1 MQPADYERVT
11 NTFTTASPLFQP
23 MTLDY
28 TARNPLRHVLRAYD
42 RAIHACESMD
52 AAAAGRAI
60 ALLRASHQSE
70 SAESLGFDGI
80 FVWCERALNDG
91 DFAGPARRLTTLRNA
106 WLDAAE
112 VRGFGSCAPAQR
124 GLQLVQGNT

>member
-1 MQPADYERVT
+1 
-11 NTFTTASPLFQP
+11 

-42 RAIHACESMD
+42 RAIHACEGMD
-52 AAAAGRAI
+52 ALAANRAI
-60 ALLRASHQSE
+60 TLLRASHESE

-80 FVWCERALNDG
+80 FVWCERALAEG

-112 VRGFGSCAPAQR
+112 VRGAGSSAHAGR
-124 GLQLVQGNT
+124 RLHLVPGNG

>member
-1 MQPADYERVT
+1 
-11 NTFTTASPLFQP
+11 

-42 RAIHACESMD
+42 RAIHACEGMD
-52 AAAAGRAI
+52 AVAANRAI
-60 ALLRASHQSE
+60 ALLRASHGSE

-80 FVWCERALNDG
+80 FVWCERALAEG
-91 DFAGPARRLTTLRNA
+91 DFAGPTRRLTTLRNA

-112 VRGFGSCAPAQR
+112 VRGAGSSTPAGR
-124 GLQLVQGNT
+124 TLHLVPDSP

>member
-1 MQPADYERVT
+1 
-11 NTFTTASPLFQP
+11 

-42 RAIHACESMD
+42 RAIHACEGMD
-52 AAAAGRAI
+52 ALAANRAI
-60 ALLRASHQSE
+60 ALLRASHESE

-80 FVWCERALNDG
+80 FVWCERALAEH
-91 DFAGPARRLTTLRNA
+91 DFVGPARRLTTLRNA

-112 VRGFGSCAPAQR
+112 FRGATPSAPAAR
-124 GLQLVQGNT
+124 KLRLVPGNG